1 VIFSEYI
8 FNAFSFSSSV
18 KGLSLYDDM
27 LIDSRGV
34 GVCTGYE
41 IVLIGYSAVWIG
53 YEVV

>member
-27 LIDSRGV
+27 LLDRCRC
-34 GVCTGYE
+34 GVCTGYG
-41 IVLIGYSAVWIG
+41 VVWIG
-53 YEVV
+53 YGV